1 MIKTNTNRQYSMV
14 GIFLCKNGG
23 VLMQVLSEIIEIVFL
38 TTKIILM
45 IYSGLKF
52 LSGDKE
58 KNYTLFYGILFV
70 ATLV

>member
-1 MIKTNTNRQYSMV
+1 
-14 GIFLCKNGG
+14 
-23 VLMQVLSEIIEIVFL
+23 MQVLSEIIDFVFL

-45 IYSGLKF
+45 IYAGLKF

-58 KNYTLFYGILFV
+58 KNSTLFYGILFV